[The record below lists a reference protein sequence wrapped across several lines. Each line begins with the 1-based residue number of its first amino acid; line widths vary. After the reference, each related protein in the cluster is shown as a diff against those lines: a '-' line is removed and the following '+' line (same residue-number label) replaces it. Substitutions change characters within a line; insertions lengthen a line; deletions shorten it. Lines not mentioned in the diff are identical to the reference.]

1 MTFLHDH
8 TSVVI
13 DGSLLSSPV
22 FSRIFSTSQTSY
34 FRGIE
39 PHIFFACVVHKF
51 ILVSQVWNYTAAEYP
66 MNKGS
71 QLSVN
76 IFCCYSTVALAC
88 TEGTINGLFIPSVIR
103 LTVGNA
109 GIVAGNTYRSSIV
122 SSYLF
127 VNSML
132 FVQPGVLKTF
142 LVSLATGFKFQ
153 NFGYTSMGPSRF
165 PPILHCS

>member
-1 MTFLHDH
+1 M
-8 TSVVI
+8 
-13 DGSLLSSPV
+13 
-22 FSRIFSTSQTSY
+22 
-34 FRGIE
+34 E
-39 PHIFFACVVHKF
+39 PQIFFACVVNKF
-51 ILVSQVWNYTAAEYP
+51 ILVSQVWKYTAAEYP

-88 TEGTINGLFIPSVIR
+88 TQGTTNGLFIPSVIR

-122 SSYLF
+122 SSSLF

-132 FVQPGVLKTF
+132 FVQPGSSKLPSF
-142 LVSLATGFKFQ
+142 LLLLGS
-153 NFGYTSMGPSRF
+153 SSRF
-165 PPILHCS
+165 SGTLRWDLLAFPPSCIAVEA